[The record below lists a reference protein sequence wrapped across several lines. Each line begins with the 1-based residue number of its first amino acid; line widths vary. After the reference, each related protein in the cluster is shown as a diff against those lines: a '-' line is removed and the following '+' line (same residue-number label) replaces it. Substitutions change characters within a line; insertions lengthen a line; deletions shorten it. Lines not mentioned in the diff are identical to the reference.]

1 MIFNLEKTASRGACT
16 AFTLMEVLI
25 SLVIFALVTAGI
37 VYGYAQSNRFAEWSE
52 MSLAAQSI
60 ASEGV
65 EQARAAV
72 WSTSTATNIDNL
84 PPTTYTNAN
93 YMEIP
98 SSGQSLG
105 GTNYTYTNYISV
117 TTVTANPPVRQILVQ
132 CIWKFP
138 LTGKLFT
145 NTVVS
150 QRAEIQ

>member
-1 MIFNLEKTASRGACT
+1 MTFNLEQTVSRGACA

-37 VYGYAQSNRFAEWSE
+37 VYGYAQSNRFAEWSQ

-72 WSTSTATNIDNL
+72 WSTSTATNIDDL
-84 PPTTYTNAN
+84 AAP
-93 YMEIP
+93 
-98 SSGQSLG
+98 
-105 GTNYTYTNYISV
+105 TNYTRTNYIEVPTSGQTLPVTNYISI

-132 CIWKFP
+132 CEWQFP
-138 LTGKLFT
+138 LTGKWFT
-145 NTVVS
+145 NTVIA